1 MPGSPSYELR
11 RLIKDLGAIPK
22 DYRKEVRPELRK
34 SAQPLVAKVKS
45 NASWSTRIP
54 KATKLSIS
62 LAGRKPGVRVVV
74 NETKAPH
81 AYYYENDG
89 KQGTFRHPLF
99 GNRRHWY
106 SQRARPFFFD
116 PLESGAAEVA
126 DDLSNIIT
134 LAARRHGFR

>member
-11 RLIKDLGAIPK
+11 KLIKDLGKIPA

-34 SAQPLVAKVKS
+34 AAQPLVAKVKA
-45 NASWSTRIP
+45 NASWSSRIP

-62 LAGRKPGVRVVV
+62 LAGRHPGVRVVV

-99 GNRRHWY
+99 GNRSHWY
-106 SQRARPFFFD
+106 PQRARPFFFS
-116 PLESGAAEVA
+116 PFERGAAEVA
-126 DDLSNIIT
+126 DDLANIVT
-134 LAARRHGFR
+134 LAAKRHGFR